1 MNAEYK
7 KVLVSLVQYK
17 QNRQLVL
24 HVVKR
29 QNKPNLYFLFDFYGW
44 AIDEVALVEA
54 AGHLFESGNYTE
66 TND

>member
-29 QNKPNLYFLFDFYGW
+29 QNKPNLYFLFDYYGW
-44 AIDEVALVEA
+44 AIDEAALVEA
-54 AGHLFESGNYTE
+54 AAHLFESGNYTL